1 MEQQVFET
9 AFHATAKDPADAA
22 RKVARAQL
30 MMQIEDIIRR
40 NGWAQAEA
48 ARRCGVTQPRINLL
62 LKHQFHKFSLDS
74 LVRMAAHLGQRI
86 EIELTDTPEAA

>member
-1 MEQQVFET
+1 MV
-9 AFHATAKDPADAA
+9 
-22 RKVARAQL
+22 
-30 MMQIEDIIRR
+30 QIEDIIRR